1 MDTHPILVVDDDPK
15 IVELVRAYLDR
26 AGYAVVT
33 AVDGED
39 ALRRVEQVNPCLIV
53 LDVML
58 PGVDGLVLTRHLR
71 DIHQTVPILMMS
83 ARGRVD
89 DRIRGLVEGADDYLA
104 KPFSPAE
111 LVVRVNALL
120 RRSAPGSLP
129 TAVLK
134 HGSLAIDL
142 DRREV
147 RLKGRVVNFT
157 DVEFRTLVVV
167 LQGNGRVLTRNH
179 LIDMIYGIDHD
190 VMGRTVD
197 VTVRRIRAKLGD
209 DADSPRFIA
218 TVRGV
223 GYRSA
228 PESGAAPKT

>member
-1 MDTHPILVVDDDPK
+1 MLVVDDDPK
-15 IVELVRAYLDR
+15 IVGLVRAYLDR

-39 ALRRVEQVNPCLIV
+39 ALRQLSETKPCLIV

-71 DIHQTVPILMMS
+71 DSHQTVPILMLS

-89 DRIRGLVEGADDYLA
+89 DRIRGLLEGADDYLA

-120 RRSAPGSLP
+120 RRSAPGDL
-129 TAVLK
+129 AVTVIR
-134 HGSLAIDL
+134 HGSLEIDL
-142 DRREV
+142 DRHEV
-147 RLKGRVVNFT
+147 RLKGKVMNLT
-157 DVEFRTLVVV
+157 DIEFRMLVTV
-167 LQGNGRVLTRNH
+167 LHANGRVLTRNH
-179 LIDMIYGIDHD
+179 LIDTIYGMDRNVI
-190 VMGRTVD
+190 GRTID
-197 VTVRRIRAKLGD
+197 VTVQRIRAKLGD
-209 DADSPRFIA
+209 DPDSPRYIA

-223 GYRSA
+223 GYRAA
-228 PESGAAPKT
+228 PESGSQRT

>member
-1 MDTHPILVVDDDPK
+1 VVNARPVLVVDDDPK

-26 AGYAVVT
+26 AGHKVVT

-39 ALRRVEQVNPCLIV
+39 ALRRVAETNPCLIV
-53 LDVML
+53 LDVLL
-58 PGVDGLVLTRHLR
+58 PGVHGLLVARHLR
-71 DIHQTVPILMMS
+71 DTNQTVPILMMS

-120 RRSAPGSLP
+120 RRSAPTTAP
-129 TAVLK
+129 TTVVK
-134 HGSLAIDL
+134 HGNLEIDL

-147 RLKGRVVNFT
+147 RLDGRLVNLT
-157 DVEFRTLVVV
+157 DVEFRMLVAV
-167 LQGNGRVLTRNH
+167 LQAGGRVLTRNR
-179 LIDMIYGIDHD
+179 LLDIIYGVDRDILA
-190 VMGRTVD
+190 RTVD
-197 VTVRRIRAKLGD
+197 VAVQRIRAKLGD
-209 DADSPRFIA
+209 DPDSPRYIA

-223 GYRSA
+223 GYRAA
-228 PESGAAPKT
+228 PESASGQP

>member
-1 MDTHPILVVDDDPK
+1 MDARPVLVVDDDPK
-15 IVELVRAYLDR
+15 IVELVRTYLER
-26 AGYAVVT
+26 AGYAVIT

-39 ALRRVEQVNPCLIV
+39 AIRQLGEAEPCLMV

-71 DIHQTVPILMMS
+71 DIRQTVPILMMS

-111 LVVRVNALL
+111 LVVRVSALL
-120 RRSAPGSLP
+120 RRGTPGDLP
-129 TAVLK
+129 TAMIR
-134 HGSLAIDL
+134 HGNLEVDL

-147 RLKGRVVNFT
+147 RLNGKTMNLT
-157 DVEFRTLVVV
+157 DVEFRMLVAVI
-167 LQGNGRVLTRNH
+167 QAKGRVLTRSH
-179 LIDMIYGIDHD
+179 LTETIYGMDRE
-190 VMGRTVD
+190 VLGRTID
-197 VTVRRIRAKLGD
+197 VTVQRIRAKLGD
-209 DADSPRFIA
+209 DPDSPRYIA

-223 GYRSA
+223 GYRAA
-228 PESGAAPKT
+228 PESESQRA

>member
-1 MDTHPILVVDDDPK
+1 MDAPPVLVVDDDPK

-33 AVDGED
+33 AADGED
-39 ALRRVEQVNPCLIV
+39 ALRQIGEANPCLIV

-71 DIHQTVPILMMS
+71 DSHQTVPILMMS

-89 DRIRGLVEGADDYLA
+89 DRIRGLVQGADDYLG

-120 RRSAPGSLP
+120 RRSAPGDLP
-129 TAVLK
+129 TAVIRHRNLEV
-134 HGSLAIDL
+134 DL

-147 RLKGRVVNFT
+147 RLKGKPIKLT
-157 DVEFRTLVVV
+157 DVEFRMLVAV
-167 LQGNGRVLTRNH
+167 LEAKGRVLTRNH
-179 LIDMIYGIDHD
+179 LIDAIYGMDRD
-190 VMGRTVD
+190 VLGRTID
-197 VTVRRIRAKLGD
+197 VTVQRIRAKLGD
-209 DADSPRFIA
+209 DPDSPRYIA

-223 GYRSA
+223 GYRAA
-228 PESGAAPKT
+228 PESGSQRT

>member
-1 MDTHPILVVDDDPK
+1 VLVVDDDPK
-15 IVELVRAYLDR
+15 IVELVRTYLER
-26 AGYAVVT
+26 AGYAVIT

-39 ALRRVEQVNPCLIV
+39 ALRQLGEAEPCLMV

-71 DIHQTVPILMMS
+71 DIRQTVPILMMS

-111 LVVRVNALL
+111 LVVRVSALL
-120 RRSAPGSLP
+120 RRGTPGDLP
-129 TAVLK
+129 TAMIR
-134 HGSLAIDL
+134 HGNLEVDL

-147 RLKGRVVNFT
+147 RLNGKTMNLT
-157 DVEFRTLVVV
+157 DVEFRMLVAVI
-167 LQGNGRVLTRNH
+167 QAKGRVLTRSH
-179 LIDMIYGIDHD
+179 LTETIYGMDRE
-190 VMGRTVD
+190 VLGRTID
-197 VTVRRIRAKLGD
+197 VTVQRIRAKLGD
-209 DADSPRFIA
+209 DPDSPRYIA

-223 GYRSA
+223 GYRAA
-228 PESGAAPKT
+228 PESESQRA

>member
-1 MDTHPILVVDDDPK
+1 MDARPVLVVDDDPK
-15 IVELVRAYLDR
+15 IVELVRTYLER
-26 AGYAVVT
+26 AGYAVIT

-39 ALRRVEQVNPCLIV
+39 ALRQLGEAEPCLMV

-71 DIHQTVPILMMS
+71 DIRQTVPILMMS

-111 LVVRVNALL
+111 LVVRVSALL
-120 RRSAPGSLP
+120 RRGTPGDLP
-129 TAVLK
+129 TAMIR
-134 HGSLAIDL
+134 HGNLEVDL

-147 RLKGRVVNFT
+147 RLNGKTMNLT
-157 DVEFRTLVVV
+157 DVEFRMLVAVI
-167 LQGNGRVLTRNH
+167 QAKGRVLTRSH
-179 LIDMIYGIDHD
+179 LTETIYGMDRE
-190 VMGRTVD
+190 VLGRTID
-197 VTVRRIRAKLGD
+197 VTVQRIRAKLGD
-209 DADSPRFIA
+209 DPDSPRYIA

-223 GYRSA
+223 GYRAA
-228 PESGAAPKT
+228 PESESQRA

>member
-1 MDTHPILVVDDDPK
+1 MLVVDDDPK

-39 ALRRVEQVNPCLIV
+39 ALRQIGEAKPCLIV

-71 DIHQTVPILMMS
+71 DSHETVPILMMS

-111 LVVRVNALL
+111 LVVRVNALM
-120 RRSAPGSLP
+120 RRSAPGDLP
-129 TAVLK
+129 TAVLR
-134 HGSLAIDL
+134 HANLEVDL

-147 RLKGRVVNFT
+147 RLKGKLMNLT
-157 DVEFRTLVVV
+157 DVELRMLVAV
-167 LQGNGRVLTRNH
+167 LQAKGRVLTRNH
-179 LIDMIYGIDHD
+179 LIDTIYGMDRD
-190 VMGRTVD
+190 VLGRTID
-197 VTVRRIRAKLGD
+197 VTVQRIRAKLGD
-209 DADSPRFIA
+209 DPDSPRYIA

-223 GYRSA
+223 GYR
-228 PESGAAPKT
+228 AAPDSGSQGAWGA

>member
-1 MDTHPILVVDDDPK
+1 MDARPVLVVDDDPK

-26 AGYAVVT
+26 AGYAVLT

-39 ALRRVEQVNPCLIV
+39 ALRQIGDANPCLIV

-58 PGVDGLVLTRHLR
+58 PGVDGLVLARHLR
-71 DIHQTVPILMMS
+71 DTHQTVPILMMS

-89 DRIRGLVEGADDYLA
+89 DRIRGLVEGADDYLP

-120 RRSAPGSLP
+120 RRSAPGSLA
-129 TAVLK
+129 TAFLK
-134 HGSLAIDL
+134 HGHLEIDL

-147 RLKGRVVNFT
+147 RLERNPINLT
-157 DVEFRTLVVV
+157 DVEFRTLVAV
-167 LQGNGRVLTRNH
+167 LQANGRVLTRNR
-179 LIDMIYGIDHD
+179 LIEIIYGVDRD
-190 VMGRTVD
+190 VLGRTID
-197 VTVRRIRAKLGD
+197 VAVRRIRAKLGD
-209 DADSPRFIA
+209 EAGSPRYIA

-223 GYRSA
+223 GYR
-228 PESGAAPKT
+228 AAPGPDAPPP

>member
-1 MDTHPILVVDDDPK
+1 MLVVDDDPK
-15 IVELVRAYLDR
+15 IVELVRTYLER
-26 AGYAVVT
+26 AGYAVIT

-39 ALRRVEQVNPCLIV
+39 ALRQLGEAEPCLMV

-71 DIHQTVPILMMS
+71 DIRQTVPILMMS

-111 LVVRVNALL
+111 LVVRVSALL
-120 RRSAPGSLP
+120 RRGTPGDLP
-129 TAVLK
+129 TAMIR
-134 HGSLAIDL
+134 HGNLEVDL

-147 RLKGRVVNFT
+147 RLNGKTMNLT
-157 DVEFRTLVVV
+157 NVEFRMLVAVI
-167 LQGNGRVLTRNH
+167 QAKGRVLTRSH
-179 LIDMIYGIDHD
+179 LTETIYGMDRE
-190 VMGRTVD
+190 VLGRTID
-197 VTVRRIRAKLGD
+197 VTVQRIRAKLGD
-209 DADSPRFIA
+209 DPDSPRYIA

-223 GYRSA
+223 GYRAA
-228 PESGAAPKT
+228 PESESQRA

>member
-1 MDTHPILVVDDDPK
+1 MLVVDDDPK
-15 IVELVRAYLDR
+15 IVELVRAYLNR
-26 AGYAVVT
+26 AGYEVIT
-33 AVDGED
+33 AVDGEQ
-39 ALRRVEQVNPCLIV
+39 ALRHMDETNPCLIV

-71 DIHQTVPILMMS
+71 DTNQTVPILMMS

-120 RRSAPGSLP
+120 RRSAPAAVP

-134 HGSLAIDL
+134 HGQLELDL
-142 DRREV
+142 DRREI
-147 RLKGRVVNFT
+147 RLKGRHINLT
-157 DVEFRTLVVV
+157 DLEFRILAAI
-167 LQGNGRVLTRNH
+167 LQAGGRVLTRNR
-179 LIDMIYGIDHD
+179 LIDIIYGMDRD
-190 VMGRTVD
+190 VQGHTVD
-197 VTVRRIRAKLGD
+197 VAVQRIRAKLGD
-209 DADSPRFIA
+209 DPASPRYIA

-223 GYRSA
+223 GYRTA
-228 PESGAAPKT
+228 PESGSRKT